1 MTIEI
6 GASIAQQARPK
17 VSGKIELARA
27 QFEHFLEGGGDD
39 PLFDVALELLALEVA
54 AQHVAGAQ
62 LLGAQAAALYLQSR
76 APFRQT

>member
-17 VSGKIELARA
+17 VSGKIEFARA
-27 QFEHFLEGGGDD
+27 QFWHLLEGGGDD
-39 PLFDVALELLALEVA
+39 PFFDVALEVLALEVA
-54 AQHVAGAQ
+54 AEHVAGAQ
-62 LLGAQAAALYLQSR
+62 LLLAQGAALYLQSS